1 MFKNTAGTIFFSLR
15 EGFAFSCHLK
25 ADELEWHMWKA
36 LPTVLQDWGLQSGS
50 LIAPEVLHRFIQT
63 EDD

>member
-1 MFKNTAGTIFFSLR
+1 MFKNTAGTIFFSFTR
-15 EGFAFSCHLK
+15 RFCIFCHLK

-36 LPTVLQDWGLQSGS
+36 LPIAVQDWGLQSES